1 MNDNLKYQPHQ
12 SKQKYSTNHTISG
25 KMELK
30 CTKNQFLPPDYAFIM
45 YYFLQIVYEVNTKLQ
60 KLLIISKFT
69 ISMMKSIPKFIK
81 I

>member
-30 CTKNQFLPPDYAFIM
+30 LTKNQFLPPDYAFIM
-45 YYFLQIVYEVNTKLQ
+45 YYFLQIVYEVQNFKNYQESLNLPFQ
-60 KLLIISKFT
+60 
-69 ISMMKSIPKFIK
+69 
-81 I
+81 